1 MKIVSRRV
9 LKVLLIGAAGLA
21 LAIQVVRP
29 ARTNPP
35 VDPARTL
42 QATARLTP
50 EVAAI
55 FDRACLDCHSYQTR
69 WPWYTEVAPVSWF
82 IANHVA
88 QGRRHLNLSQ
98 WQEKP
103 KIQDHKLGEI
113 CEQVKHGE
121 MPLSSYTLIHRY
133 AKLAPG
139 EAEVLCAWTKSERE
153 RLAPLLA
160 TVVPAEKPPTGGT
173 PPPVKSDDR

>member
-1 MKIVSRRV
+1 MTGRMRRV
-9 LKVLLIGAAGLA
+9 LKMALLAGVAIVLVM
-21 LAIQVVRP
+21 QVFRP

-42 QATARLTP
+42 QASAHLSP

-69 WPWYTEVAPVSWF
+69 WPWYTEVVPVSWF

-88 QGRRHLNLSQ
+88 QGRRHMNFSQ
-98 WQEKP
+98 WPEKP
-103 KIQDHKLGEI
+103 KVQNHDLAEI
-113 CEQVKHGE
+113 CEQVKRGE
-121 MPLSSYTLIHRY
+121 MPLSSYLWIHR
-133 AKLAPG
+133 ASRLAPG
-139 EAEVLCAWTKSERE
+139 EAEAICAWTKSEQE

-160 TVVPAEKPPTGGT
+160 SAVPAGT
-173 PPPVKSDDR
+173 PGADGSSGPSPHP